1 MRNILI
7 YVTLFL
13 AWSLSSCNDWLDV
26 KPETERD
33 EEEMFDSPNGFK
45 NALTACYIKMNSENL
60 YGKRL
65 TVTDIE
71 FMAQHWTWSE
81 SNYSNERKLKD
92 FNYEDDYPK
101 DFFSAVYGEL
111 YNIIVQAN
119 IILKNIPEKKEV
131 IVNEDVRALV
141 EGEALAIRAFCHM
154 EILRL
159 FGQIPQIA
167 MKQVSVPYAKTVS
180 TDAIPYYAFSDFV
193 NLIVQDIDAAEALF
207 KDRDPLF
214 EYTYEEL
221 DNFSN
226 TKEYDVTL
234 DDDFLGYRRFRF
246 NYYAM
251 KAMKAR
257 LYMYTGDK
265 AKAYAAA
272 MEVIN
277 AVDKKGNKVLT
288 LAGTADMN
296 KKNYALP
303 SECILALSNY
313 ELEKNVTEL
322 FRDSNPLKLYLTDKQ
337 FTQDIFAGQSTS
349 INNRAQVWNTDPD
362 NQGNIKPTPK
372 KYNQPTSDD
381 NTDIGELASQK
392 QVIPLIRLSEMYL
405 IAMESATSLSDVN
418 FLYTEYMKAR
428 GVAAN
433 PLTEEQVMTE
443 IVREYRREF
452 FAEGQMFYTYKR
464 LGIKNMLWKTDR
476 EVGEQDYVAPLPAT
490 EYNANQK

>member
-159 FGQIPQIA
+159 FGQIPQNA
-167 MKQVSVPYAKTVS
+167 TKQVSLPYAKTVS

-288 LAGTADMN
+288 LAGTADM
-296 KKNYALP
+296 LCSVP
-303 SECILALSNY
+303 PRC
-313 ELEKNVTEL
+313 
-322 FRDSNPLKLYLTDKQ
+322 
-337 FTQDIFAGQSTS
+337 
-349 INNRAQVWNTDPD
+349 
-362 NQGNIKPTPK
+362 
-372 KYNQPTSDD
+372 
-381 NTDIGELASQK
+381 
-392 QVIPLIRLSEMYL
+392 
-405 IAMESATSLSDVN
+405 
-418 FLYTEYMKAR
+418 
-428 GVAAN
+428 
-433 PLTEEQVMTE
+433 
-443 IVREYRREF
+443 RR
-452 FAEGQMFYTYKR
+452 
-464 LGIKNMLWKTDR
+464 
-476 EVGEQDYVAPLPAT
+476 
-490 EYNANQK
+490 

>member
-92 FNYEDDYPK
+92 FNYEEDYPK

-159 FGQIPQIA
+159 FGQIPQNA
-167 MKQVSVPYAKTVS
+167 TKQVSLPYAKTVS
-180 TDAIPYYAFSDFV
+180 TDAIPYYTFSDFV

-214 EYTYEEL
+214 EYTYE
-221 DNFSN
+221 
-226 TKEYDVTL
+226 
-234 DDDFLGYRRFRF
+234 
-246 NYYAM
+246 
-251 KAMKAR
+251 
-257 LYMYTGDK
+257 
-265 AKAYAAA
+265 
-272 MEVIN
+272 
-277 AVDKKGNKVLT
+277 
-288 LAGTADMN
+288 
-296 KKNYALP
+296 
-303 SECILALSNY
+303 
-313 ELEKNVTEL
+313 
-322 FRDSNPLKLYLTDKQ
+322 
-337 FTQDIFAGQSTS
+337 
-349 INNRAQVWNTDPD
+349 
-362 NQGNIKPTPK
+362 
-372 KYNQPTSDD
+372 
-381 NTDIGELASQK
+381 
-392 QVIPLIRLSEMYL
+392 
-405 IAMESATSLSDVN
+405 
-418 FLYTEYMKAR
+418 
-428 GVAAN
+428 
-433 PLTEEQVMTE
+433 
-443 IVREYRREF
+443 
-452 FAEGQMFYTYKR
+452 
-464 LGIKNMLWKTDR
+464 
-476 EVGEQDYVAPLPAT
+476 
-490 EYNANQK
+490 